1 MTLAELPS
9 KQPSEKQVD
18 SWISDLVGALT
29 DPIIVF
35 PSPWAEDIPENLKQ
49 QIPLER
55 LIMNIAVTHNGKG
68 VPVGD
73 VEALVYMFP
82 RTMEAPMTDQQN
94 RLYMYCFNKAMQFM
108 RNEITDPDLKRDTLD
123 SYDMHQLDDLKRF
136 IWEARVKARKERAR
150 GERITAS
157 GETKTPDHETKEL
170 EVKTA
175 QPSFF

>member
-1 MTLAELPS
+1 MTLAELQL

-35 PSPWAEDIPENLKQ
+35 PSPWQADIPEDLKK

-55 LIMNIAVTHNGKG
+55 LLMNMKVMHDDKG

-82 RTMEAPMTDQQN
+82 RTMDAPMTDQQN

-108 RNEITDPDLKRDTLD
+108 RKEIPDSDLKRDTLD

-136 IWEARVKARKERAR
+136 IWNSRVKARKEKAR
-150 GERITAS
+150 
-157 GETKTPDHETKEL
+157 GETKTAKHETKEL
-170 EVKTA
+170 
-175 QPSFF
+175 

>member
-1 MTLAELPS
+1 VTLAELQL

-35 PSPWAEDIPENLKQ
+35 PSPWQADIPEDLKK

-55 LIMNIAVTHNGKG
+55 LIMNIKVAHDGKG

-73 VEALVYMFP
+73 IEALVYMFP
-82 RTMEAPMTDQQN
+82 RSMEAPFTDQQQ
-94 RLYMYCFNKAMQFM
+94 RLYMYCFNKAMQF
-108 RNEITDPDLKRDTLD
+108 RQNEVPVDLKQETLD

-136 IWEARVKARKERAR
+136 IWNSRVKARKEKAR
-150 GERITAS
+150 GETKVAS
-157 GETKTPDHETKEL
+157 GETKTANHETKEL